1 MKPVALVAISFYV
14 ATASPATLGKVGSPG
29 SSPAS
34 TKVASGSSGGGGSGE
49 SGEGGGGRVGG
60 EGEDSDGSNRASP
73 TNRGTASGAAIV
85 QVPTASVQAVRS
97 GKWVLVIAGLLMVL

>member
-1 MKPVALVAISFYV
+1 MKLVALVAISFYV

-60 EGEDSDGSNRASP
+60 EGEDSDGSNRAPP
-73 TNRGTASGAAIV
+73 THRGTASGAAIV